1 MVMRRYW
8 LLACPARIYSYREA
22 GMTTWRNWA
31 GNQSAHPAR
40 VRFPGSVD
48 ELSDLVAGAAHD
60 GIRVKAIGS
69 GHSFTAIGSTD
80 GVHLR
85 LERLA
90 GLISADSST
99 GLVTVE
105 AGMPLH
111 RLNRIL
117 DETDLAL
124 SNLGDIDRQTVAGAI
139 STGTHGTGRR
149 LGGLATQVRAL
160 QIVLADGS
168 VVNCSAS
175 ERPELFS
182 AARVGLGALGILA
195 SVTLQAEPAFH
206 LHACEQPMRLPV
218 VLAGLDELVTQN
230 EHFEFFWFPHT
241 DLTLTKCNNRMPLG
255 TTPSPLSRRRAFIDD
270 EVLSNG
276 VFWLTCRAGRLRPNL
291 IPRINSV
298 TARALGRRDYVDAS
312 YRVYVSRRR
321 VRFVEME
328 YSVPA
333 ESVRQ
338 GLDAIA
344 RVIEDNHLKV
354 SFPVEVRFTA
364 ADDIPLSTASG
375 RAAAYLAVHMFK
387 GQPYERYFR
396 AVETAL
402 TTLDGRPHWGKM
414 HYRDAESLR
423 SSYPRFAEFV
433 EIRDRLDPEGRFT
446 NDYLDRVLGRVGAR
460 GS

>member
-1 MVMRRYW
+1 
-8 LLACPARIYSYREA
+8 
-22 GMTTWRNWA
+22 MTTWRNWA
-31 GNQSAHPAR
+31 GNQSAHPAQ
-40 VRFPGSVD
+40 VRSPGSVD
-48 ELSDLVAGAAHD
+48 ELAALVAGTAHD
-60 GIRVKAIGS
+60 GVRVKAIGS

-80 GVHLR
+80 GVQLR

-90 GLISADSST
+90 GLISADPST

-117 DETDLAL
+117 AEAGLAL

-139 STGTHGTGRR
+139 STGTHGTGRH

-168 VVNCSAS
+168 IVNSSAS
-175 ERPELFS
+175 ERPELFG

-195 SVTLQAEPAFH
+195 SVTLQAEPAFA
-206 LHACEQPMRLPV
+206 LHAREQPMPLPV
-218 VLAGLDELVTQN
+218 VLAALDELVTQN
-230 EHFEFFWFPHT
+230 DHFEFFWFPHT
-241 DLTLTKCNNRMPLG
+241 DMALTKRNNRMPFG
-255 TTPSPLSRRRAFIDD
+255 TTPRPLPRPRAFVDD
-270 EVLSNG
+270 EVLSNA
-276 VFWLTCRAGRLRPNL
+276 VFSLTCRAGRLRPNL

-312 YRVYVSRRR
+312 YKVFVSRRR

-328 YSVPA
+328 YGVPA
-333 ESVRQ
+333 DSVRQ
-338 GLDAIA
+338 ALAAIA

-364 ADDIPLSTASG
+364 GDDIPLSTASG
-375 RAAAYLAVHMFK
+375 RASAYLAVHMFK

-396 AVETAL
+396 AVEAAL
-402 TTLDGRPHWGKM
+402 TALDGRPHWGKV

-433 EIRDRLDPEGRFT
+433 EIRDRVDPEGRFS
-446 NDYLDRVLGRVGAR
+446 NDYLDRVLGRVGGR